1 MWFNISRDLLL
12 NRRQNT
18 MRRVGIILIAL
29 WLVGCAT
36 QPAQTKIAA
45 GTRMTL
51 QGVAFIS
58 PNEPGWSVHQTPD
71 SNDVEFGRI
80 LSNQDTEVMRVIV
93 TQLPSASNDK
103 EVFAD
108 FQANLDKRAP
118 KPRFD
123 VVMTNYTP
131 ETFKQAACLKYDVI
145 IDDHK
150 VNKYIVMTGYGCR
163 HPQDPLLFVEFE
175 VSQRSQSQ
183 MLSPSLTALGKTFFE
198 HVEFLSPVK

>member
-1 MWFNISRDLLL
+1 
-12 NRRQNT
+12 
-18 MRRVGIILIAL
+18 MRRFGIILIAL

-36 QPAQTKIAA
+36 QPATTKIAA

-51 QGVAFIS
+51 QGIAFIS

-93 TQLPSASNDK
+93 TQLPSSSNDK

-123 VVMTNYTP
+123 VVMTTYTP
-131 ETFKQAACLKYDVI
+131 ETFKQATCLKYDVI

-175 VSQRSQSQ
+175 VSQRSQFQ
-183 MLSPSLTALGKTFFE
+183 TLLPILTALGKTFFE